1 MFVLLLFHLLIGS
14 AILMSGDRLGRRAF
28 AVAAVAPLATVVWAG
43 TQWSRV
49 VGSPGEAKPEAI
61 GGRAAD
67 ALVDGGE
74 PRFESI
80 GWISGLD
87 LDLHLRFDA
96 FALVMTLLVS
106 GIGVLVFVYAIGYFS
121 HIAPGQARLAG
132 LMTLFAAAMLGV
144 VWADHLITLFVAW
157 ELTSITSYLL
167 IGNDDRKS
175 KARAAALQAI
185 FITGAGGLALL
196 VGLVIIGQSAGTYRL
211 SEMIDQPPSGGAV
224 AAGIVC
230 VLLGAFTKS
239 AQAPFGSW
247 LPGAMVAP
255 TPVSAYLHSATM
267 VKAGVYLVA
276 RLAPILATSGQWRLL
291 VLIVG
296 AVTMLIGGL
305 RAMRQR
311 DLKLLLAY
319 GTVSQLGFLML
330 LLGTG
335 EYKIAQAG
343 IVLLLAHGAFKAT
356 LFMLVGIIDHQV
368 GTRHIRE
375 LHGFGSGWM
384 PVKVMAVVA
393 AASMAGLPPLLGF
406 VAKEKA
412 IDTYLEYGEFT
423 GATATLVVIV
433 LGSMLTFAYSAR
445 FVLGVFGVH
454 GHDDHEPISRTA
466 APPSPVFI
474 GPAYVL
480 TAFTV
485 VVGLAPVLISD
496 LTKSALLGLDPASTP
511 SAVKL
516 WAGFNTAFVISLVI
530 IATGTVLAVF
540 RGPVA
545 DAQTALARPLR
556 KLPSTD
562 DAFRAVLRWIDA
574 IARRVTRTVQTGSL
588 PTYLLVILTTVVVV
602 PVIPMLGDLD
612 ALPEWIENPL
622 HIPLV
627 AIIIGSA
634 LGAALVRRRIA
645 AVVMLSAVG
654 FAMAGLYELQGA
666 PDLALTQFAIET
678 LGTVLFVLVLRFLPT
693 RFIDLAP
700 AVVRPL
706 RLAVSMIVGAA
717 IFVFAIVST
726 NARPDVAQESISVEM
741 VERSKP
747 DGEGKNVVNV
757 ILVDF
762 RGVDTM
768 GEITVLLVA
777 AVGVV
782 ALARGH
788 RSGRDEHDGDGPVI
802 EPDRSGEP
810 DRSRGTV
817 KA

>member
-1 MFVLLLFHLLIGS
+1 MFLLLLFHLLIGS

-28 AVAAVAPLATVVWAG
+28 AVAAAAPVVTVVWAA
-43 TQWSRV
+43 TQWAAV
-49 VGSPGEAKPEAI
+49 VGSPGAAEPD
-61 GGRAAD
+61 GAAD
-67 ALVDGGE
+67 AGQPV
-74 PRFESI
+74 FESI

-106 GIGVLVFVYAIGYFS
+106 GIGALVCIYAIGYFA

-144 VWADHLITLFVAW
+144 VWADHLIALFIAW

-167 IGNDDRKS
+167 IGNDDRS
-175 KARAAALQAI
+175 PKARAAALQAI

-224 AAGIVC
+224 SAGIVC

-276 RLAPILATSGQWRLL
+276 RFAPILATSGQWRVL
-291 VLIVG
+291 VLVVG

-375 LHGFGSGWM
+375 LHGFGAGWM
-384 PVKVMAVVA
+384 PVKVMAVVG

-423 GATATLVVIV
+423 GATGVLVVIV
-433 LGSMLTFAYSAR
+433 VGSILTFAYSAR
-445 FVLGVFGVH
+445 FVLGVLGVH
-454 GHDDHEPISRTA
+454 GQDENEPVSRSAT
-466 APPSPVFI
+466 PPPAIFVGPV
-474 GPAYVL
+474 YVL
-480 TAFTV
+480 TAITIL
-485 VVGLAPVLISD
+485 VGLAPVLISD
-496 LTKSALLGLDPASTP
+496 LSKSALLGLDPAASPST
-511 SAVKL
+511 VKL
-516 WAGFNTAFVISLVI
+516 WAGFNTAFVLSLVI
-530 IATGTVLAVF
+530 IGTGTVLAVF
-540 RGPVA
+540 RRPVA
-545 DAQTALARPLR
+545 DAQTTLSRPLR
-556 KLPSTD
+556 TLPSTD
-562 DAFRAVLRWIDA
+562 DGFRAVLRAIDA
-574 IARRVTRTVQTGSL
+574 VARRVTRTVQTGSL

-602 PVIPMLGDLD
+602 PVLPMLGDLD
-612 ALPEWIENPL
+612 SLPEWIENPV

-634 LGAALVRRRIA
+634 FGAALVRRRIA
-645 AVVMLSAVG
+645 AVVMLGAVG
-654 FAMAGLYELQGA
+654 FAMAGLYEVQGA

-700 AVVRPL
+700 AVVRPV
-706 RLAVSMIVGAA
+706 RLAVSLVVGAS

-726 NARPDVAQESISVEM
+726 NARSDVAQESISVEM

-788 RSGRDEHDGDGPVI
+788 RFNSKDDDDDDDDPFAEPGPGRSSEQVH
-802 EPDRSGEP
+802 
-810 DRSRGTV
+810 
-817 KA
+817 A